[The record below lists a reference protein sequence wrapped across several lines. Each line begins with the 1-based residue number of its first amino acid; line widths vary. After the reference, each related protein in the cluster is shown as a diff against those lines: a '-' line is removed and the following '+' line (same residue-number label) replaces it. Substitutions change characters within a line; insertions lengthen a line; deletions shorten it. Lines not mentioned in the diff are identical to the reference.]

1 MVQTGDTNI
10 KPQRSLPPLI
20 VALVPGQ
27 QRSLD
32 KLKAMRID
40 LSNQV
45 ASLINDFGP
54 KLYDDFNEVRSFH
67 GISWILTHFPS
78 LKSHEYSCHLLVLLR
93 QVEPL
98 VCGEGRVAPAPWMRK
113 DWDLRTL

>member
-1 MVQTGDTNI
+1 MVQTGYTNVNF
-10 KPQRSLPPLI
+10 QRSLPPLI

-54 KLYDDFNEVRSFH
+54 KLYDDFNEVRCFPGS
-67 GISWILTHFPS
+67 SWIQTEFPY
-78 LKSHEYSCHLLVLLR
+78 LKRHEYSCHPLVLLH
-93 QVEPL
+93 QVGRL
-98 VCGEGRVAPAPWMRK
+98 VCGEGRAVPAPWMRK
-113 DWDLRTL
+113 DWD

>member
-1 MVQTGDTNI
+1 MVQTGHTNI
-10 KPQRSLPPLI
+10 KFQRSLPPLI

-54 KLYDDFNEVRSFH
+54 KLYDDFNEVCCFH
-67 GISWILTHFPS
+67 GSSYISTYFLS
-78 LKSHEYSCHLLVLLR
+78 LKSHEYSCHLRVLLR
-93 QVEPL
+93 QVGRL
-98 VCGEGRVAPAPWMRK
+98 VCGEGRAVQALWTRK
-113 DWDLRTL
+113 DWD